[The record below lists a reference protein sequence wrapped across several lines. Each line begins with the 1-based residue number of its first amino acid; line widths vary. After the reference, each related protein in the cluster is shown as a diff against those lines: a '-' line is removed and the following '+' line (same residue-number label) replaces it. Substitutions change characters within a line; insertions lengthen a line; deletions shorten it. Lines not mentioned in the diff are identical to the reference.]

1 MWPEVN
7 KKATIII
14 VRNVSRALELRRGGV
29 FAKESVT
36 CLSFQSTLCIA
47 QCATLAKIQ
56 PAAPKTQTTNV
67 FLVQAQHLHVTCH
80 TLTCCKNKTTNDIHQ
95 PTWLAVRMMKLIL
108 QKGTN
113 RLGKKKTASPKILKV
128 VACFAVSWGLR
139 LKESVSCGNQDS
151 CARLVRPDIH
161 HHLHLNCAR
170 LQRCIRT

>member
-1 MWPEVN
+1 MHLEHWNFDEEVCLQKKVWPAFLFSRHCALHNVRHLPRFSRLHQ
-7 KKATIII
+7 KPKPQMFFWSSATP
-14 VRNVSRALELRRGGV
+14 
-29 FAKESVT
+29 T
-36 CLSFQSTLCIA
+36 CDLS
-47 QCATLAKIQ
+47 
-56 PAAPKTQTTNV
+56 
-67 FLVQAQHLHVTCH
+67 H
-80 TLTCCKNKTTNDIHQ
+80 TYLQQKQNHKWHS

-170 LQRCIRT
+170 LQRCIPT

>member
-1 MWPEVN
+1 MHLEHWNFDEEVCLQ
-7 KKATIII
+7 KKVDLPFFSVDIVHCTMCNTRQDSAGCTKNPNHKCFSGPSATP
-14 VRNVSRALELRRGGV
+14 
-29 FAKESVT
+29 T
-36 CLSFQSTLCIA
+36 CDLS
-47 QCATLAKIQ
+47 
-56 PAAPKTQTTNV
+56 
-67 FLVQAQHLHVTCH
+67 H
-80 TLTCCKNKTTNDIHQ
+80 TYLQQKQNHKWHS